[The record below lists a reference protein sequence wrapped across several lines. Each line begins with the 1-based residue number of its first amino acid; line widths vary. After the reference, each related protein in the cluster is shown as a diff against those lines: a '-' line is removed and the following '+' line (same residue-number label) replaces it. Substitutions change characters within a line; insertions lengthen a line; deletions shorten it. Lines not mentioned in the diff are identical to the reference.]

1 MIENLNAIDQ
11 DLLLAING
19 LHCPYFDT
27 FMWLMSR
34 AWAYV
39 LVALCFLYLSY
50 RQGWKQMLLIL
61 VALALTIALADQ
73 ISSGV
78 IKPLVQRLRPTHN
91 EEIGSLLHILNSYR
105 GGLYGFVS
113 SHAAN
118 SFGAAVLLALLFSNR
133 SVTMILLAWAATI
146 SYSRMYMGVHYPGD
160 IICGAAVGALSAYL
174 FYRILLTVCP
184 KYGLKVEF
192 SHRDA
197 KLMTLSTISNIVALL
212 IVAFFF
218 EI

>member
-11 DLLLAING
+11 NILLAING
-19 LHCPYFDT
+19 MHSHYLDS
-27 FMWLMSR
+27 FMWLMSGV
-34 AWAYV
+34 WAYLV
-39 LVALCFLYLSY
+39 VALGFLFLSY
-50 RQGWKQMLLIL
+50 RQGWKQMLLIML
-61 VALALTIALADQ
+61 ALALTIALADQ
-73 ISSGV
+73 LSSGI
-78 IKPLVQRLRPTHN
+78 IKPLVQRLRPTHDA
-91 EEIGSLLHILNSYR
+91 EIGSLIHLVKGYR

-118 SFGAAVLLALLFSNR
+118 SFGAAVLVALLFR
-133 SVTMILLAWAATI
+133 SREVAIAMIVWAVAV

-197 KLMTLSTISNIVALL
+197 KFMTLSTISNIVALL

>member
-118 SFGAAVLLALLFSNR
+118 SFGAAVLLALLFRNR
-133 SVTMILLAWAATI
+133 GLTTALIVWASI
-146 SYSRMYMGVHYPGD
+146 VSYSRMYMGVHYPGD

>member
-19 LHCPYFDT
+19 LHCHYFDT

-118 SFGAAVLLALLFSNR
+118 SFGAAVLLALLFRNR

>member
-1 MIENLNAIDQ
+1 MIEYLNAIDQ
-11 DLLLAING
+11 NLLLAING
-19 LHCPYFDT
+19 MHCHFLDS
-27 FMWLMSR
+27 FMWLMSG
-34 AWAYV
+34 AWAYLV
-39 LVALCFLYLSY
+39 VALGFLYLAY
-50 RQGWKQMLLIL
+50 RQGWRQMLLIL
-61 VALALTIALADQ
+61 LALALTITLADQ
-73 ISSGV
+73 PSSGV
-78 IKPLVQRLRPTHN
+78 IKPLVQRLRPTHDA
-91 EEIGSLLHILNSYR
+91 EIGGLIHLVKGYR
-105 GGLYGFVS
+105 AGMYGFVS

-118 SFGAAVLLALLFSNR
+118 SFGAAVLVALLFR
-133 SVTMILLAWAATI
+133 HRILVAVIMLWATI
-146 SYSRMYMGVHYPGD
+146 VSYSRMYMGVHYPGD

>member
-19 LHCPYFDT
+19 LHCHYFDT

-34 AWAYV
+34 VCAYV
-39 LVALCFLYLSY
+39 LVALCFLYLLY

-61 VALALTIALADQ
+61 VALALTIVLADQ

-78 IKPLVQRLRPTHN
+78 IKPLVHRLRPTHN

-118 SFGAAVLLALLFSNR
+118 SFGAAVLLALLFRNR
-133 SVTMILLAWAATI
+133 AVTYILIAWAATI

-174 FYRILLTVCP
+174 FYRILLTVCQ
-184 KYGLKVEF
+184 KSGLKVEF

-212 IVAFFF
+212 IVAVFF